1 MQNSVTL
8 TGSISS
14 DILQTT
20 ADDGAPCA
28 RFRLVTYVRR
38 RDRATGTWYNG
49 DPSFVTVTCVRHLAR
64 HVVASLHR
72 GDPVIVAGRLRVVQ
86 DKDARLARV
95 QIEATCV
102 APDLNRVRIRIERQS
117 ASSAA

>member
-8 TGSISS
+8 IGSIAS

-20 ADDGAPCA
+20 SKGGDPMAV
-28 RFRLVTYVRR
+28 FRLVTYVRR
-38 RDRATGTWYNG
+38 RDRSTGAWLNG

-64 HVVASLHR
+64 HVVASLRR

-86 DKDARLARV
+86 DKDARLARA

-102 APDLNRVRIRIERQS
+102 APDLNRVRVRIERQA
-117 ASSAA
+117 ASSVA